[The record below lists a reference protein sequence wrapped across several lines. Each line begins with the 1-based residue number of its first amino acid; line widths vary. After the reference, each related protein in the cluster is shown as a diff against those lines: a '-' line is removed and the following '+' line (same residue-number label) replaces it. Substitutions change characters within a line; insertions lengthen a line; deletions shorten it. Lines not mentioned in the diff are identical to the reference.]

1 LHGATQHPLAAA
13 VVLARFLRALGLDGA
28 MIPADQ
34 DEREALYPAHLADRR
49 VLVVLDDATSEAQ
62 VRPLLPGIPGSA
74 VLVTSRARL
83 VGLEGAR
90 LLDLEVLDTEQAID
104 LLARILGTER
114 VAAEPEAAA
123 AIVGYC
129 GHLPLAVRIGG
140 ARLVARP
147 QVSLGRLASLL
158 ADERGRLDQL
168 AAGDLEVRASLALSY
183 RALPSDQQRTFRLL
197 GMLDVGDFSAWL
209 AGPLLGI
216 SHQQAAGLVEQL
228 ADAQL
233 LDLAAGDPTG
243 ATRYRFHDLVR
254 ICARECAIPEDQPGT
269 WRMALARVTAGWLAL
284 AEQADARLPG
294 ISDVTTTG
302 SAARWLLPTE
312 LTCSAGAPTAWAT
325 ARAASRSAI
334 PSSTSA
340 KSGAIWPWHSRATVG
355 SRSSGVCRNSS
366 ASRSII
372 CSRPLA
378 ASRSR

>member
-1 LHGATQHPLAAA
+1 
-13 VVLARFLRALGLDGA
+13 
-28 MIPADQ
+28 M
-34 DEREALYPAHLADRR
+34 
-49 VLVVLDDATSEAQ
+49 
-62 VRPLLPGIPGSA
+62 
-74 VLVTSRARL
+74 LVTSRARL

-129 GHLPLAVRIGG
+129 GHLPLAVRIAG

-216 SHQQAAGLVEQL
+216 SHQQAEGLVEQL

-254 ICARECAIPEDQPGT
+254 IYARECAIAEDQPGT

-294 ISDVTTTG
+294 ISDVITTG